1 MEGEFRTT
9 GIEVRF
15 ANDAVVEAEVTLPEG
30 GAPHKFVEKV
40 EWGGTGYLRES
51 RGQDQFQ
58 APGYC

>member
-40 EWGGTGYLRES
+40 EWGGTTTF
-51 RGQDQFQ
+51 RGI
-58 APGYC
+58 